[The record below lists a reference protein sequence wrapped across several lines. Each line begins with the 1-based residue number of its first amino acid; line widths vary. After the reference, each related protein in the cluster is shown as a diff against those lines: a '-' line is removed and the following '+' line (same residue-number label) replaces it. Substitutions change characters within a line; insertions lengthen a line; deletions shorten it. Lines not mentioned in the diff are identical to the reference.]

1 MEKIKNFFIKIGTWF
16 KNHAPSKRRII
27 QLYAA
32 LLYNANLKGFI
43 SGQIFTGSSKNVC
56 VPGLNC
62 YSCPGAVAS
71 CPLGALQNALNAS
84 NKTVPYYM
92 LGIIMLFG
100 VTLARTI
107 CGFLCPIGMLQELLY
122 KVKTPKIKKSKVTY
136 VLTFL
141 KWAILLVFVIALPI
155 GFGMNGY
162 ANPGFC
168 KYFCP
173 AGTFGGGFMLLINPT
188 NANLFEMLGP
198 LFTWKTSLLIVF
210 IVMCMF
216 MYRFFCRF
224 FCPLGLIYGLFN
236 RFSLVGVTV
245 NKSKCSD
252 CGLCVNACK
261 MDVRK
266 VGDIECIQCGEC
278 ISVCPENAI
287 IWKGSKIFLH
297 KDQLDPVVS
306 NVKID
311 IISNLPRIEANQTTS
326 EEIPN
331 QVNEISNEPSVELDN
346 KTRKLLLK
354 LNVENLE
361 IAAKLKDLRTFVE
374 KLESKINDE
383 DTNISTKELE
393 RVNKKIFKLNS
404 QIENLDSK
412 FQQNKENIDFIKTS
426 NDVNYVETPV
436 KPSGKKQLYD
446 NKKTK
451 IFFICLFTAL
461 SVVTATALIYYNF
474 IDGRPSEPTTTEPTS
489 PSTEPTDPTNPTGPT
504 IPGPTPGKFDV
515 GSIPN
520 NFTVELFNSDL
531 SYEYKYDYFDG
542 KIKIINFWAT
552 WCGPCVHELPYFN
565 EIQNNY
571 SEDVEVI
578 AIADS
583 NETAKDVQDYIDEY
597 FNTFNILFAH
607 DNSGNSVFKQ
617 LGGVNSLPHT
627 VILNQNNVCTFIKT
641 GGMTYEAIE
650 EQIKVLL

>member
-1 MEKIKNFFIKIGTWF
+1 MSKIKNFFIKIGTWF

-43 SGQIFTGSSKNVC
+43 SGQIFTGETKKVC

-62 YSCPGAVAS
+62 YSCPGAVGA

-84 NKTVPYYM
+84 NKTIPYYM
-92 LGIIMLFG
+92 LGIIMLYG
-100 VTLARTI
+100 VIFARTI
-107 CGFLCPIGMLQELLY
+107 CGFLCPIGLLQELLY

-141 KWAILLVFVIALPI
+141 KWAILIVFVVALPI

-173 AGTFGGGFMLLINPT
+173 AGTFGGGFILLINPS

-198 LFTWKTSLLIVF
+198 LFTRKTSLLIVF

-236 RFSLVGVTV
+236 RFSLLGVTV
-245 NKSKCSD
+245 NKSKCTD
-252 CGLCVNACK
+252 CGLCVNSCK

-266 VGDIECIQCGEC
+266 VGDMECIQCGEC

-297 KDQLDPVVS
+297 KDQLDPIAS
-306 NVKID
+306 NIKID
-311 IISNLPRIEANQTTS
+311 IISNLPRIEPKE
-326 EEIPN
+326 EEIKN
-331 QVNEISNEPSVELDN
+331 ISENETIQITEEVKPQLDE
-346 KTRKLLLK
+346 KTRKLIFK
-354 LNVENLE
+354 LNLENLE
-361 IAAKLKDLRTFVE
+361 IAAKLKDLGIFLD
-374 KLESKINDE
+374 KLNTKINDE
-383 DTNISTKELE
+383 NNQNISPKEKE
-393 RVNKKIFKLNS
+393 RVNKKIDKLNS
-404 QIENLDSK
+404 QINLLNEK
-412 FQQNKENIDFIKTS
+412 FKINQFK
-426 NDVNYVETPV
+426 VNELKKNNSIEIVTTPV
-436 KPSGKKQLYD
+436 KPGKKHLYD
-446 NKKTK
+446 KKKTK
-451 IFFICLFTAL
+451 IFFICLFSAL
-461 SVVTATALIYYNF
+461 SLVTATALIYYNF
-474 IDGRPSEPTTTEPTS
+474 IDGISTEPPTTEPS
-489 PSTEPTDPTNPTGPT
+489 NPSTNPTNPSV
-504 IPGPTPGKFDV
+504 PGPTPGPFGV

-520 NFTVELFNSDL
+520 NFSVDLFNSDET
-531 SYEYKYDYFDG
+531 YTYKYDSFDG

-565 EIQNNY
+565 EIQANY
-571 SEDVEVI
+571 KDEVEII

-583 NETAKDVQDYIDEY
+583 NETSKDVQDYIDKY

-607 DNSGNSVFKQ
+607 DNDGNAVFKQ

-627 VILNQNNVCTFIKT
+627 VILNQSNVCTFTKT
-641 GGMTYEAIE
+641 GSMTYEAIE
-650 EQIKVLL
+650 SEITKLL